1 MDNPRAD
8 GPIDVSRV
16 MADIRIRASAELRD
30 RTFDR
35 GNTPEFSDAALFD
48 LVEQVLRGA
57 VDDADRKVL
66 LLSEIIAGDKALTLE
81 PSARMTSHRPVVG
94 PLILFVKR
102 RLLQP
107 LTQWLYEYSMDN
119 FRRQAQIN
127 RIMFAALQA
136 LAIENARLRL
146 EVSAKN
152 GSTRPPDGASRR
164 RMKLCLR
171 GPARYGLDVVGGSES
186 HCRSIAERLA
196 AHHDVTVLTS
206 CASDYTFLEE
216 HVPRGQRALSVR

>member
-1 MDNPRAD
+1 MDTPRAD

-16 MADIRIRASAELRD
+16 MADIRIRASAELRE

-66 LLSEIIAGDKALTLE
+66 LLPEIIAGDKDLTLE

-127 RIMFAALQA
+127 RIMFAALEA

-146 EVSAKN
+146 ERAARNS
-152 GSTRPPDGASRR
+152 SIRPPDEASGA
-164 RMKLCLR
+164 
-171 GPARYGLDVVGGSES
+171 A
-186 HCRSIAERLA
+186 
-196 AHHDVTVLTS
+196 
-206 CASDYTFLEE
+206 
-216 HVPRGQRALSVR
+216 